1 MPSPRPPEPARP
13 AGPLPAA
20 LAAAVL
26 CALLWPCGAPAQGFD
41 GSQSL
46 DAYTGLATGGGR
58 VVGLGGAYVGVA
70 ERLPGASVN
79 PASVAQRRRD
89 LRRGWDLDGAFS
101 GFVLD
106 ARQDL
111 DNDGGRD
118 AGLSGRTH
126 VELGGGFQ
134 RGRLGLGILVR
145 SWLASGTRTAEGGA
159 GIETSDLSLVGGWSG
174 WSDALV
180 LGASATFSSGAVIQY
195 RPEGEEERR
204 LEYAAGA
211 LRLGALWR
219 PRGASVRLGAFWDP
233 GVRARAEPGAASSF
247 PAATPSSFAFPWTAA
262 LGLSAWLGPNARRY
276 NEPSLRELE
285 LHPELGSGPAFEEG
299 GRAPVL
305 LSLQLD
311 LVGPVPHAVTVASAL
326 QADGPAQRSGERP
339 SLVPRAG
346 AEWELVQ
353 RWVRT
358 RAGYYLEPSRS
369 GGSPRS
375 HATFG
380 GEVRIPC
387 RPWDLQ
393 LGLAADVAGRYR
405 NAGLSLGFW
414 SALGPVAPPAAPGA
428 G

>member
-1 MPSPRPPEPARP
+1 MPATPPPGTSAS
-13 AGPLPAA
+13 
-20 LAAAVL
+20 LAAAL
-26 CALLWPCGAPAQGFD
+26 CCLLWPWAAPAQGFEA
-41 GSQSL
+41 SQSL

-58 VVGLGGAYVGVA
+58 VVGLGGAFVGVA

-106 ARQDL
+106 AHQDL

-118 AGLSGRTH
+118 AGLAGRTH
-126 VELGGGFQ
+126 VELGGGLQ
-134 RGRLGLGILVR
+134 RGRLGLGLLVR
-145 SWLASGTRTAEGGA
+145 SWLASGARTAEGGA
-159 GIETSDLSLVGGWSG
+159 GIETSDVSLAGGWSG

-180 LGASATFSSGAVIQY
+180 LGASATVSSGAVIQY
-195 RPEGEEERR
+195 RPDGKEERR
-204 LEYAAGA
+204 LSYTGGA

-219 PRGASVRLGAFWDP
+219 PRGAPVRLGAFWDP
-233 GVRARAEPGAASSF
+233 GARAHAEPGEASSF
-247 PAATPSSFAFPWTAA
+247 PAATPSGFAFPWTAA
-262 LGLSAWLGPNARRY
+262 VGLSAWLGPNALRY

-285 LHPELGSGPAFEEG
+285 EHPELGGGPPFEEG
-299 GRAPVL
+299 RRAPVL

-311 LVGPVPHAVTVASAL
+311 LVGPTRNAVTVASAL
-326 QADGPAQRSGERP
+326 RAGGAAQRSGARA

-346 AEWELVQ
+346 LEWELVQ

-358 RAGYYLEPSRS
+358 RAGYYLEPSRT

-387 RPWDLQ
+387 WPWDLQ
-393 LGLAADVAGRYR
+393 LGLTGDLASRYR

-414 SALGPVAPPAAPGA
+414 SALGPVPPPAAAGPG
-428 G
+428 